1 MAILKIKDENGKWIG
16 VPAIKGEP
24 GADGKDGR
32 TPEKG
37 TDYWTEEDKAEVK
50 TFVDESV
57 VSLEKVLQD
66 ILEAIQNGGT
76 TSSIIEEIEQLIVS
90 YFETKTAGEVEE

>member
-1 MAILKIKDENGKWIG
+1 MAVLKIKDENGNWTS

-57 VSLEKVLQD
+57 VDLENVLQD
-66 ILEAIQNGGT
+66 ILEAIQTGGP
-76 TSSIIEEIEQLIVS
+76 TSSTIEEIEQLIVS
-90 YFETKTAGEVEE
+90 YFETKTVEEVEA